1 MRLDYIYIT
10 RNSKSKLV
18 GILSS
23 TIYAAKG
30 GGMEISMNKEWSL
43 DVLYKGYDDPKY
55 KEDKVELQKLIKEI
69 DTFCNTLKD
78 SKEEEASFV
87 TAVDYLEELQLLG
100 NRLGCYVF
108 SREAV
113 NTSDSETANEVNYF
127 NKQISLSTKPMA
139 SIKKYIAEIK
149 NIESYYGKYPKFKEY
164 NYLFTEMKEEAKYLL
179 SDEVEEVIARM
190 NISAASS
197 WGSMQSFLTS
207 TLEVDYRDNVIT
219 LSEVRNKAHDE
230 NVEVRKDAYVAEVKS
245 LEKIKD
251 AISFS
256 LNNIKTQ
263 VNTVCELRG
272 YESPLAMTLNNSKMK
287 KETLDA
293 LLEAIRE
300 FLPVF
305 HKYLKHK
312 AKVLGHEKGLP
323 WYDLFAPLGESNRKF
338 TAEESKD
345 YLIKHFREFSV
356 DLVDMVE
363 EAYEN
368 EWIDFYP
375 RKGKV
380 GGAFCENMPFV
391 KQSRVLT
398 NFTGSLSDVVTL
410 AHELGHA
417 YHGLNIQDHLPL
429 NVEYSMPVAETASTF
444 NEALIMEAVIGEA
457 EGKEKIALIE
467 SQLQDL
473 TQIICDIYS
482 RYLFETEVFEKC
494 KTGFL
499 FADELK
505 EMMLKAQKEAYGEG
519 LDHDYLHPYMWVLK
533 GHYYNEAFN
542 FYNFPYA
549 FGGLF
554 ARGLYE
560 KYKEEG
566 QDFVP
571 KYKAL
576 LKATTIMSVED
587 AAKQAEINLEDPQ
600 FWRNSLKTVEK
611 LIEEFVRLA

>member
-1 MRLDYIYIT
+1 
-10 RNSKSKLV
+10 
-18 GILSS
+18 
-23 TIYAAKG
+23 
-30 GGMEISMNKEWSL
+30 MNREWSL
-43 DVLYKGYDDPKY
+43 DVLYLGYDDENY
-55 KEDKVELQKLIKEI
+55 KKDKVDLDQLIKEVLEFS
-69 DTFCNTLKD
+69 DTLSASN
-78 SKEEEASFV
+78 EEEATLLKV
-87 TAVDYLEELQLLG
+87 VDYMERLQLIG
-100 NRLGCYVF
+100 SKMGCYVF
-108 SREAV
+108 SRQSV
-113 NTSDSETANEVNYF
+113 NTSDAETANEINIF
-127 NKQISLSTKPMA
+127 EKQLSLTTKPLAVM
-139 SIKKYIAEIK
+139 KKYIAGINNLET
-149 NIESYYGKYPKFKEY
+149 YYEKYPKLKEY
-164 NYLFTEMKEEAKYLL
+164 EYLFSEMKEEANYLL
-179 SDEVEEVIARM
+179 SDDVEEVIARL
-190 NISAASS
+190 NISAASAWS
-197 WGSMQSFLTS
+197 NMQSFLTS
-207 TLEVDYRDNVIT
+207 TLEVEYRDNVIT
-219 LSEVRNKAHDE
+219 LSEVRNKAYDE
-230 NVEVRKDAYVAEVKS
+230 DVEIRKDAFVAEVKA

-251 AISFS
+251 SISYA

-263 VNTVCELRG
+263 VTTVCELRG
-272 YESPLAMTLNNSKMK
+272 HDSPLSMTLKDSKMK

-300 FLPVF
+300 SLPAF

-312 AKVLGHEKGLP
+312 AKLLGHDKGLP
-323 WYDLFAPLGESNRKF
+323 WYDLFAPIGESNTKF
-338 TAEESKD
+338 TVEESKN
-345 YLIKHFREFSV
+345 YLINHFKTFSTE
-356 DLVDMVE
+356 LADMVE
-363 EAYEN
+363 TAYDN
-368 EWIDFYP
+368 EWIDFFP

-398 NFTGSLSDVVTL
+398 NFEGSLSDVVTL

-417 YHGLNIQDHLPL
+417 YHGLNIQDHQTL
-429 NVEYSMPVAETASTF
+429 NVDYSMPVAETASTF
-444 NEALIMEAVIGEA
+444 NEALIMEAVIEEA

-467 SQLQDL
+467 SQLQDV

-505 EMMLKAQKEAYGEG
+505 EMMLKAQKEAYGDG

-533 GHYYNEAFN
+533 GHYYSESRN

-560 KYKEEG
+560 KYKQEG
-566 QDFVP
+566 QAFVP

-576 LKATTIMSVED
+576 LKATTVMSVED
-587 AAKQAEINLEDPQ
+587 AARQAEINLEDPQ

-611 LIEEFVRLA
+611 LIDEFVNLA

>member
-1 MRLDYIYIT
+1 
-10 RNSKSKLV
+10 
-18 GILSS
+18 
-23 TIYAAKG
+23 
-30 GGMEISMNKEWSL
+30 MNKEWSL
-43 DVLYKGYDDPKY
+43 DVLYKGYNDPKY
-55 KEDKVELQKLIKEI
+55 KEDKEGLRKLIQAIE
-69 DTFCNTLKD
+69 TFCNTLKD
-78 SKEEEASFV
+78 SNEEEATFV
-87 TAVDYLEELQLLG
+87 KAVDYMEELQLLAS
-100 NRLGCYVF
+100 RLGSYVF

-127 NKQISLSTKPMA
+127 DKQISLSTKPLA
-139 SIKKYIAEIK
+139 VIKKYIAGIQD
-149 NIESYYGKYPKFKEY
+149 IESYYDKYPKFKEY
-164 NYLFTEMKEEAKYLL
+164 NYLFSEMKEEAKYLL
-179 SDEVEEVIARM
+179 SDDVEEVIARM

-219 LSEVRNKAHDE
+219 LSEVRNKAYDAD
-230 NVEVRKDAYVAEVKS
+230 VEVRRDAFVAEVKS

-272 YESPLAMTLNNSKMK
+272 YESPLAMTLINSKMK
-287 KETLDA
+287 KKTLDA
-293 LLEAIRE
+293 LLEAMRE

-312 AKVLGHEKGLP
+312 AKVLGHENGLP
-323 WYDLFAPLGESNRKF
+323 WYDLFAPLGESDTKF
-338 TAEESKD
+338 TTEESKD
-345 YLIKHFREFSV
+345 YLIKHFRGFSA
-356 DLVDMVE
+356 DLAEMVE
-363 EAYEN
+363 EAYDN

-444 NEALIMEAVIGEA
+444 NEALIMEAVIAEA
-457 EGKEKIALIE
+457 DGKEKVALIE

-505 EMMLKAQKEAYGEG
+505 EMMLNVQKEAYGDG
-519 LDHDYLHPYMWVLK
+519 LDHDYLHPYMWVQK
-533 GHYYNEAFN
+533 SHYYNAGYN

-554 ARGLYE
+554 ARGLFE

-566 QDFVP
+566 QEFVP

-587 AAKQAEINLEDPQ
+587 AAKQAEIDLEDPQ